1 MSRHAVALL
10 AAAIVWAMPA
20 SAAAEPAVAEGENAE
35 AKNDEGPYPLE
46 YWALRPVVQNV
57 RVSPDGKRLGLMR
70 IATRD
75 GNPVIEIYDAGDMQK
90 KPFRMDADPMEIEYF
105 YWVSDKHL
113 LFQARQQVRKV
124 IDDFNQGVWRQ
135 RFGMLNIE
143 KKKVSNFGTG
153 CMDIASLLP
162 AKPHK
167 VIVSVV
173 SGGCVE
179 DRGSVFRP
187 PAYYELDLEKGTK
200 KLLVRGRISRSGYA
214 FDGEG
219 NPWLT
224 LGFDERK
231 KEFIWYHR
239 RPGAKDW
246 KEIHRQHEDDFNDFN
261 VEGFDVDHTD
271 KLFVTANYN
280 DNTSGL
286 WSVDMATGDKTLI
299 HRRKDI
305 DIGSVLF
312 TSQQWTDP
320 GRVVGYLHIA
330 DRLQRH
336 YIDKVAGA
344 THAHLMEAIP
354 NAYDVRI
361 TSRSR
366 DGATLTVSN
375 SGPRDPGRHY
385 LLKDGRLQLVGK
397 TQPLLE
403 HDRLAD
409 VEYITYKAR
418 DGEDIRAYLT
428 VPHGEPPFPL
438 VVLPHGGPFVPEYVA
453 YDKWGQALANNGYMV
468 LQPQYRGSRN
478 FGQAFYQMAFM
489 DAKGGQGGYKMQD
502 DKDDGALHLVKSG
515 RADPE
520 RLAMFG
526 WSYGGY
532 AAGVA
537 AARTPQIYQCVVAG
551 AAVFDTLQ
559 QVNYYRDRMRGAQ
572 ELEQTRMWDDSI
584 SPIKEVAKVNV
595 PMLIVHGDVD
605 QRVPV
610 EHARKYIKELDKHG
624 KAYKYVELAGA
635 DHFSNTLTFDHQ
647 LDFYTAMMDFLANDC
662 GPDGL

>member
-1 MSRHAVALL
+1 MTRHSVAML
-10 AAAIVWAMPA
+10 AAVIVLAMPA
-20 SAAAEPAVAEGENAE
+20 PAAVEPTGAEGENE
-35 AKNDEGPYPLE
+35 AKNAEGPYPLE
-46 YWALRPVVQNV
+46 YWALRPVVRNV

-75 GNPVIEIYDAGDMQK
+75 GNPVIEIYDAGNMQQ
-90 KPFRMDADPMEIEYF
+90 KPFRMDADPMQIDGF

-124 IDDFNQGVWRQ
+124 IDDFNRGVWGG

-153 CMDIASLLP
+153 CVEIEALLP
-162 AKPHK
+162 AKPYK

-173 SGGCVE
+173 PGVCE
-179 DRGSVFRP
+179 DDRNSVFRP

-200 KLLVRGRISRSGYA
+200 KLLVRGRISRSAYV
-214 FDGEG
+214 FDSEG
-219 NPWLT
+219 NPWRT
-224 LGFDERK
+224 RGFDERK
-231 KEFIWYHR
+231 KELVWYHR
-239 RPGAKDW
+239 EADTKDW
-246 KEIHRQHEDDFNDFN
+246 KEIHRQHEDDFDDFF
-261 VEGFDVDHTD
+261 VPGFDVDHRD
-271 KLFVTANYN
+271 KLFVIANYN
-280 DNTSGL
+280 DNTRGL

-299 HRRKDI
+299 DRRKDI
-305 DIGSVLF
+305 DVARVLF
-312 TSQQWTDP
+312 SSQRWTDP
-320 GRVVGYLHIA
+320 DRVVGYEYIS
-330 DRLQRH
+330 DRLQRQ
-336 YIDKVAGA
+336 YIDEVAGA

-354 NAYDVRI
+354 NAYDVSIR
-361 TSRSR
+361 SRSR

-375 SGPRDPGRHY
+375 RGPRDPGSHY

-403 HDRLAD
+403 RDRLAD

-428 VPHGEPPFPL
+428 VPRGKPPFPL
-438 VVLPHGGPFVPEYVA
+438 IVLPHGGPFVAEYVS
-453 YDKWGQALANNGYMV
+453 YDEWAQALANNGYMV

-478 FGQAFYQMAFM
+478 FGQAFYQSAFM
-489 DAKGGQGGYKMQD
+489 GAKGGQGGYKMQD

-532 AAGVA
+532 AAAIA

-610 EHARKYIKELDKHG
+610 EHARKYTKELDKHG
-624 KAYKYVELAGA
+624 KTYKYLELADA
-635 DHFSNTLTFDHQ
+635 DHFTITLTFDHK
-647 LDFYTAMMDFLANDC
+647 LEFYTAMMDFFANDC
-662 GPDGL
+662 GPEGL